1 MPNIAKA
8 ETMLNPSEII
18 QKMQSEMFKKNLSEE
33 VQKTKV
39 GLEPYKT
46 ITSELE
52 AASANGVLQ
61 VAKKIRKIGE
71 DKRKEKT
78 AALDNT
84 KKIAI
89 DAERSFFAELDA
101 QIKAVSDALLAFKQE
116 ELRKANEAAAAIKE
130 QAEKDAKR
138 KRSVAGV
145 AAVEAEAQEKLSN
158 IAPVTGMRKVWDY
171 SIEDI
176 SKVPAEYMM
185 LDEAK
190 VKQAIKNG
198 ERNIPGLVIAE
209 KYGLSGR

>member
-1 MPNIAKA
+1 MSNLTKA
-8 ETMLNPSEII
+8 ETLLNPAEII
-18 QKMQSEMFKKNLSEE
+18 KKMQSEMFKENLTKE
-33 VQKTKV
+33 VKETTAGLQKL
-39 GLEPYKT
+39 GA

-89 DAERSFFAELDA
+89 DAERAFFADLDS

-116 ELRKANEAAAAIKE
+116 ELRKANEAAQKIKE
-130 QAEKDAKR
+130 DAEKAAKK

-145 AAVEAEAQEKLSN
+145 AAVQAEATEKMAA
-158 IAPVTGMRKVWDY
+158 IAPVSGMRKVWGY
-171 SIEDI
+171 EVEDI

-198 ERNIPGLVIAE
+198 ERKIEGLKISE